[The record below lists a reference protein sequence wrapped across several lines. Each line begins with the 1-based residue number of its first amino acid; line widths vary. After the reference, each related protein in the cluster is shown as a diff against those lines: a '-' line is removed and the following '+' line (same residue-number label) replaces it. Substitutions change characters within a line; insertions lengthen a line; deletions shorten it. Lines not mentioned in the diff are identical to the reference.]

1 MSQNLFFNIL
11 TFDWPKEPVKFYF
24 TDKNP
29 GFGTKIHSSLFPKE
43 IKKIFPEL
51 SDAYDTYI
59 YSTFN
64 RESEGFKSLDI
75 DFKND
80 NPDLIKRYYNGEIFY
95 YFAKVLGKRVRNNFI
110 NDNQIWHNRKNLST
124 DDWAL
129 FDKYSIKVQ
138 LGQVS
143 EFPELIISYDGQSRI
158 LKNSVNTLLSKVK
171 PNAFNWLI
179 YQGKFIKW
187 EDTPKIDAFNSL
199 KAYPVLN
206 KELEYQLD
214 LDIDF
219 KKPKNKYRDYLSGIT
234 HFVNTYLLKE
244 EFKKFIPI
252 NSENFLSVPPNEID
266 KCAPKSNYLLFGQK
280 QLASDTKL
288 ALSTLYPY
296 KNSIYSNIHIFFIY
310 HEHDLDYRDKV
321 EKQLREGMGNFRG
334 LKNYVNLDF
343 YTDFENDIIFSSR
356 EDPYHQIKKIIEK
369 RDWDPAVK
377 YMAVYI
383 TPISKTVKERSK
395 KKIYYQLK
403 ELLLYNNIV
412 SQVIDPEKMNAAK
425 DNWKYSLPNIA
436 IAMLAKLD
444 GIPWTLANAP
454 KTELI
459 VGIGAYTH
467 KDEGVQY
474 IGSAFSFSSTGKFNN
489 FDYFLKSHISLL
501 AGSIADKVSEYA
513 LHNGNPERIVI
524 HFYKEMSKRE
534 RDVIIS
540 ELEKLGKKY
549 LVIIVTVNKTESE
562 DIVAFSNDN
571 PDLMPPGGTFVSI
584 GKNRYILFN
593 NNYVPGE
600 RYSLFDGFP
609 FPIKLKIQCTDPAQI
624 ESVTEKNELIRQVY
638 QFSRLYY
645 KSVSQQN
652 LPVTVKYPEMVAE
665 MAPFFVDGKIPPFGK
680 DKLWFL

>member
-24 TDKNP
+24 TDKDP
-29 GFGTKIHSSLFPKE
+29 GFGTKLHSTLFPKE
-43 IKKIFPEL
+43 IRKIFPAL
-51 SDAYDTYI
+51 SSDFDTYI
-59 YSTFN
+59 YTTFN
-64 RESEGFKSLDI
+64 KESAGFKSLSI
-75 DFKND
+75 DFRSD
-80 NPDLIKRYYNGEIFY
+80 NPDLVKRYYNGEIY
-95 YFAKVLGKRVRNNFI
+95 HYFAKVLGKRVRKNFI
-110 NDNQIWHNRKNLST
+110 KESQVWHYSKFFST
-124 DDWAL
+124 EDWGV
-129 FDKYSIKVQ
+129 FDKFSLKVQ
-138 LGQVS
+138 LAQVS
-143 EFPELIISYDGQSRI
+143 EFPELVISYDKQSRI
-158 LKNSVNTLLSKVK
+158 LKHSVNSLLSKVK
-171 PNAFNWLI
+171 PNAFNWLM
-179 YQGKFIKW
+179 YQGRFIKW
-187 EDTPKIDAFNSL
+187 EDTPKIEGFNSL
-199 KAYPVLN
+199 NAYPILN
-206 KELEYQLD
+206 NELEFQLD
-214 LDIDF
+214 LDIDY
-219 KKPKNKYRDYLSGIT
+219 KKPKNRYKDYLDGISYFT
-234 HFVNTYLLKE
+234 NNYLLTE
-244 EFKKFIPI
+244 KFRKIIPI
-252 NSENFLSVPPNEID
+252 NTKHFLSVHPNEVGE
-266 KCAPKSNYLLFGQK
+266 CPPKSNYLLFGQK
-280 QLASDTKL
+280 QLAADTKI
-288 ALSTLYPY
+288 ALNTLYPY
-296 KNSIYSNIHIFFIY
+296 KNSTYSNIHVFYIY
-310 HEHDLDYRDKV
+310 HEHDIEYREKI
-321 EKQLREGMGNFRG
+321 EKQLREGMGHFKG
-334 LKNYVNLDF
+334 LKSYVNLDF
-343 YTDFENDIIFSSR
+343 YTDVENDIVFSSR
-356 EDPYHQIKKIIEK
+356 EEPFNQIKEIVDK

-383 TPISKTVKERSK
+383 TPISKSVKERSK

-403 ELLLYNNIV
+403 ELLLYKNIV
-412 SQVIDPEKMNAAK
+412 SQVIDPEKMIAAG

-436 IAMLAKLD
+436 IAMLAKLE
-444 GIPWTLANAP
+444 GIPWTLANVP
-454 KTELI
+454 KTELV

-467 KDEGVQY
+467 KEEGVQY

-524 HFYKEMSKRE
+524 HFYKEMSKKE

-549 LVIIVTVNKTESE
+549 VVIIVTVNKTESE

-584 GKNRYILFN
+584 GENRYLLFN
-593 NNYVPGE
+593 NNYVVGE

-609 FPIKLKIQCTDPAQI
+609 FPIKLKIQCTDPAKI
-624 ESVTEKNELIRQVY
+624 ESITEKNELIRQVY